1 MKKMG
6 IAFII
11 LIILVVGGFLLMTSN
26 AKKELKAMEYEKID
40 MNLVSDGVYN
50 GEADA
55 GLVIVKVGVTVKD
68 HSINKIDIIE
78 HQNGLGSKAETIT
91 EEIIKKN
98 SYKVDSISGAT
109 LSSEAIK
116 SAVSKSL
123 KEGYS
128 K

>member
-1 MKKMG
+1 MKKLG
-6 IAFII
+6 IAFIV
-11 LIILVVGGFLLMTSN
+11 LIILVVGSFLLMTDN

-55 GLVIVKVGVTVKD
+55 GVVKVKVATTVKNNA
-68 HSINKIDIIE
+68 IKKIDIIE
-78 HQNGLGSKAETIT
+78 HQNGMGAKAEVIT
-91 EEIIKKN
+91 DKIIEEN

-109 LSSEAIK
+109 LSSETIK

>member
-1 MKKMG
+1 
-6 IAFII
+6 
-11 LIILVVGGFLLMTSN
+11 MTSN

-50 GEADA
+50 GETEA
-55 GLVIVKVGVTVKD
+55 GLVKVKVVTTVKNNA
-68 HSINKIDIIE
+68 IKKIDIIE
-78 HQNGLGSKAETIT
+78 HQNGMGGKAEVIT
-91 EEIIKKN
+91 DKIIEEN
-98 SYKVDSISGAT
+98 SYNVDAISGAT

-116 SAVSKSL
+116 SSVSKSL

>member
-1 MKKMG
+1 MG

-11 LIILVVGGFLLMTSN
+11 LIILVVGVFLLMTSN

-55 GLVIVKVGVTVKD
+55 GLVKVKVVTTVKNNA
-68 HSINKIDIIE
+68 IKKIDIIE
-78 HQNGLGSKAETIT
+78 HQNGMGGKAEVIT
-91 EEIIKKN
+91 DKIIEEN

>member
-1 MKKMG
+1 MKKLR
-6 IAFII
+6 IAFIV
-11 LIILVVGGFLLMTSN
+11 LIILVVGSFLLMTNNS
-26 AKKELKAMEYEKID
+26 KKELKAMEYEKID

-55 GLVIVKVGVTVKD
+55 GLVKVKVATTVKNNA
-68 HSINKIDIIE
+68 IKKIDIIE
-78 HQNGLGSKAETIT
+78 HQNGMGGKAEVIT
-91 EEIIKKN
+91 EKIIEEN
-98 SYKVDSISGAT
+98 NYNVGSISGAT

>member
-1 MKKMG
+1 MKKLG
-6 IAFII
+6 IVFII

-55 GLVIVKVGVTVKD
+55 GLVKVKVVTTVKNNA
-68 HSINKIDIIE
+68 IKKIDIIE
-78 HQNGLGSKAETIT
+78 HQNGMGGKAEVIT
-91 EEIIKKN
+91 DKIIEEN

>member
-1 MKKMG
+1 MKKLG
-6 IAFII
+6 IAFIV
-11 LIILVVGGFLLMTSN
+11 LIILVVGSFLLMTDN

-55 GLVIVKVGVTVKD
+55 GLVKVKVATTVKNNA
-68 HSINKIDIIE
+68 IKKIDIIE
-78 HQNGLGSKAETIT
+78 HQNGMGAKAEVIT
-91 EEIIKKN
+91 DKIIEEN

-109 LSSEAIK
+109 LSSETIK

>member
-1 MKKMG
+1 MGYRMKKLG
-6 IAFII
+6 IAFIV
-11 LIILVVGGFLLMTSN
+11 LIILVVGGFLLMTNN

-40 MNLVSDGVYN
+40 MNLVADGVYN

-68 HSINKIDIIE
+68 HSISKIDIIE

-98 SYKVDSISGAT
+98 SYKVDSMIEQFI
-109 LSSEAIK
+109 L
-116 SAVSKSL
+116 L
-123 KEGYS
+123 
-128 K
+128 

>member
-1 MKKMG
+1 MKKLR
-6 IAFII
+6 IAFIV
-11 LIILVVGGFLLMTSN
+11 LIILVVGSFLLMTSN

-55 GLVIVKVGVTVKD
+55 GLVKVKVATTVKNNA
-68 HSINKIDIIE
+68 IKKIDIIE
-78 HQNGLGSKAETIT
+78 HQNGMGGKAEVIT
-91 EEIIKKN
+91 EKIIEEN
-98 SYKVDSISGAT
+98 NYNVGSISGAT

>member
-1 MKKMG
+1 MKKLG
-6 IAFII
+6 IVFII

-55 GLVIVKVGVTVKD
+55 GLVKVKVVTTVKNNA
-68 HSINKIDIIE
+68 IKKIDIIE
-78 HQNGLGSKAETIT
+78 HQNGMGGKAEVIT
-91 EEIIKKN
+91 DKIIEEN
-98 SYKVDSISGAT
+98 SYKVDAISGAT

-116 SAVSKSL
+116 SSVSKSL

>member
-1 MKKMG
+1 MKKLG
-6 IAFII
+6 IAFIV
-11 LIILVVGGFLLMTSN
+11 LIILVVGSFLLMTNN

-40 MNLVSDGVYN
+40 MNLVSEGVYN

-55 GLVIVKVGVTVKD
+55 GLVKVKVVTTVKNNA
-68 HSINKIDIIE
+68 IKKIDIIE
-78 HQNGLGSKAETIT
+78 HQNGMGGKAEVIT
-91 EEIIKKN
+91 DKIIEEN

>member
-1 MKKMG
+1 MKKLR
-6 IAFII
+6 IAFIV
-11 LIILVVGGFLLMTSN
+11 LIILVVGSFLLITSN

-55 GLVIVKVGVTVKD
+55 GLVKVKVATTVKNNA
-68 HSINKIDIIE
+68 IKKIDIIE
-78 HQNGLGSKAETIT
+78 HQNGMGGKAEVIT
-91 EEIIKKN
+91 EKIIEEN
-98 SYKVDSISGAT
+98 NYNVGSISGAT